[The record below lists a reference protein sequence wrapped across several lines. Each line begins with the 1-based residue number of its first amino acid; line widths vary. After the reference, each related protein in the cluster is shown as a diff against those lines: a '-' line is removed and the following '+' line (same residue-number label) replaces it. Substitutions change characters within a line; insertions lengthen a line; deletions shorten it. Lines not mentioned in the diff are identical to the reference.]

1 MPGKPTD
8 RPDTSLTKPAS
19 ESERQEAPAQETPE
33 ASPPAPPQQFIEQF
47 EQFFASAIGP
57 ARNPVFEKLNEDHIT
72 TLIENGSKNDGRIF
86 EDSKADRRYKMAY
99 ILIGLLSFGLLTAYM
114 MPIDKELYKQV
125 IQLLIAVGGGFG
137 AGYGYR
143 RLQE

>member
-1 MPGKPTD
+1 MTDKPTD
-8 RPDTSLTKPAS
+8 ATDTSLTEPVP
-19 ESERQEAPAQETPE
+19 ESERQEASEQEMSE
-33 ASPPAPPQQFIEQF
+33 APQQFIEQF
-47 EQFFASAIGP
+47 EQVIAGAIGP
-57 ARNPVFEKLNEDHIT
+57 ARDPVLEKLTEDHIT
-72 TLIENGSKNDGRIF
+72 TLIENDSKNDGRIF
-86 EDSKADRRYKMAY
+86 EDSKADRRYRMAY